1 MKHKIILIKLE
12 KENKKFWIFFFKNFH
27 FFLQF
32 FKKCGFFQNFRF
44 SNKYLI
50 INFWDMTLV
59 YGAKCISWFWRFHFW
74 KLLWCARTSARCV
87 PLKMRKM
94 LIFAYILSAL
104 VEYSSAQRARKCAR
118 AQNFFSS
125 CAPDILDAFC
135 TLNEKFSLKT
145 RIYNLKKALHAYM
158 AIYAWSRGSEPK
170 WDQQVQAH
178 ICSLSIGIAGK
189 INSVNFCTVTI
200 EFLIHCDLMLSRIH
214 VRNLGRL
221 SA

>member
-1 MKHKIILIKLE
+1 MCCRCSKSYKNTKLKHKIILIKLE

-118 AQNFFSS
+118 AQNVFFIVRARHFRCVLHLERKNFIKNS
-125 CAPDILDAFC
+125 
-135 TLNEKFSLKT
+135 
-145 RIYNLKKALHAYM
+145 NL
-158 AIYAWSRGSEPK
+158 
-170 WDQQVQAH
+170 
-178 ICSLSIGIAGK
+178 
-189 INSVNFCTVTI
+189 
-200 EFLIHCDLMLSRIH
+200 
-214 VRNLGRL
+214 
-221 SA
+221 